1 MSTNIMNAQMLAL
14 SLGLAVLS
22 FYLGMMIVSISI
34 PAWGSKRLKSA
45 GYAMM
50 MDGAAYMI
58 FMTVLSSIWFF
69 ISMTLSLLTGT
80 AVTDPQGTVEKMY
93 GNYDLMM
100 NPEGAFRLT
109 LTQIYAAIGN
119 YLSAYSWIPI
129 IGGAQ
134 ARVNW
139 SLINPALQLLNVA
152 QLVTVSFFFLGKF
165 VRSVW
170 LTFIAWGALIYGLPG
185 RIGKRLGA
193 ALIATM
199 LVFYVGLPFMPSFV
213 GTAQQPGM
221 LDLPDIQSNA
231 NMTQFYLNDSARMM
245 MNAGQANAKYVSYMS
260 ANVRFD
266 VTPGYFPGGGQ
277 LEGGYTSNYL
287 IQLTNGSLVWKLWTD
302 VDGTRV
308 YRLPAGNYRVSG
320 ITFIGQPLPFQG
332 GESFRVEDTS
342 NTTVP
347 IRLFVYGI
355 RAAFEG
361 REVEGYINLEQTQM
375 RIVSVTRDSTGV
387 NTAVTVTT
395 TAQGQ
400 QFVAYYDARAD
411 LRFLWESPCASGVS
425 TVSCGLGPCES
436 VPAISNAGD
445 AKRWSIVG
453 RVDSYVSCP
462 CGNCTECAQC
472 TAALPQTHVLT
483 ISTVNIPILVEL
495 PAVLSKQ
502 LVDEDPVLGTQLAY
516 FQNLAKE
523 GISSLR
529 ELSDYA
535 AKVAL
540 EMILAPLLFLLLL
553 GLIAAGIA
561 RALGG
566 GGGIPI
572 PGLG

>member
-1 MSTNIMNAQMLAL
+1 MSAQMLAL
-14 SLGLAVLS
+14 SLGLAILN
-22 FYLGMMIVSISI
+22 FYLGMAIVAGAI
-34 PAWGSKRLKSA
+34 PFMGRKRLKSA

-50 MDGAAYMI
+50 MDGAAYI
-58 FMTVLSSIWFF
+58 VFMALISSVWLF
-69 ISMTLSLLTGT
+69 ISLTLSLLTGAT
-80 AVTDPQGTVEKMY
+80 VTDPQGAIEKMY
-93 GNYDLMM
+93 GNYDLMT

-109 LTQIYAAIGN
+109 LAQIYAAIGN
-119 YLSAYSWIPI
+119 YLSAYSWIPV

-134 ARVNW
+134 TRMSW
-139 SLINPALQLLNVA
+139 SLVNPALQLLNVA
-152 QLVTVSFFFLGKF
+152 QVVTVSLFFLGKF
-165 VRSVW
+165 VRAMW
-170 LTFIAWGALIYGLPG
+170 LTFVAWGALIYGLPAHM
-185 RIGKRLGA
+185 GKRLGA

-231 NMTQFYLNDSARMM
+231 NMTQFYLRDSARMLIG
-245 MNAGQANAKYVSYMS
+245 AGQANAKYMSYMS

-266 VTPGYFPGGGQ
+266 VTPGYLSSGGR
-277 LEGGYTSNYL
+277 LEGGYASNYL

-308 YRLPAGNYRVSG
+308 YRLPAGNYRVSRVS
-320 ITFIGQPLPFQG
+320 FVGQSLPFQG
-332 GESFRVEDTS
+332 GESFQIEDTA

-347 IRLFVYGI
+347 IHLFIYGV

-361 REVEGYINLEQTQM
+361 REVEGYIDLKQTQTK
-375 RIVSVTRDSTGV
+375 IVSAIRDLTGV
-387 NTAVTVTT
+387 KTTITMTATG
-395 TAQGQ
+395 QEQ
-400 QFVAYYDARAD
+400 QFVAYYDKRAD
-411 LRFLWESPCASGVS
+411 LRFLWESPCTSGMS
-425 TVSCGLGPCES
+425 SASCGLGPCES
-436 VPAISNAGD
+436 LPTVSTVGD
-445 AKRWSIVG
+445 ARRWSIIG
-453 RVDSYVSCP
+453 RVDTQMSCP
-462 CGNCTECAQC
+462 CGNCTLCTEC
-472 TAALPQTHVLT
+472 TASLPQTHVLT
-483 ISTVNIPILVEL
+483 VETVSIPVLLEL

-516 FQNLAKE
+516 YQNLAKE

-540 EMILAPLLFLLLL
+540 EMILAPLLFMLLL

>member
-1 MSTNIMNAQMLAL
+1 MLAL
-14 SLGLAVLS
+14 SLGLAVLN
-22 FYLGMMIVSISI
+22 FYLGMAIVAGAI
-34 PAWGSKRLKSA
+34 PFLGRKRLKSA

-50 MDGAAYMI
+50 MDGAAYI
-58 FMTVLSSIWFF
+58 VFMTLISSVWFF
-69 ISMTLSLLTGT
+69 ISLTLSLLTGAT
-80 AVTDPQGTVEKMY
+80 VADPQGTIEKMY
-93 GNYDLMM
+93 GNYDLMT

-109 LTQIYAAIGN
+109 LAQIYAAIGN
-119 YLSAYSWIPI
+119 YLSAYSWIPV

-134 ARVNW
+134 TRMSW
-139 SLINPALQLLNVA
+139 SLVNPALQLLNVA
-152 QLVTVSFFFLGKF
+152 QVVTVSLFFLGKF
-165 VRSVW
+165 VRAMW
-170 LTFIAWGALIYGLPG
+170 LTFVAWGALIYGLPAHM
-185 RIGKRLGA
+185 GKRLGA

-231 NMTQFYLNDSARMM
+231 NMTQFYLKDSARMLVG
-245 MNAGQANAKYVSYMS
+245 AGQANARYVSYMS

-266 VTPGYFPGGGQ
+266 VTPGYLPSGGQ
-277 LEGGYTSNYL
+277 LEGGYASNYL

-308 YRLPAGNYRVSG
+308 YRLPAGNYRVSS
-320 ITFIGQPLPFQG
+320 ITFVGQSLPFQG
-332 GESFRVEDTS
+332 GESFRIEDTA

-347 IRLFVYGI
+347 IRLFIYGV

-361 REVEGYINLEQTQM
+361 REVEGYVDLEQTQTKV
-375 RIVSVTRDSTGV
+375 VSTIRDSTGV
-387 NTAVTVTT
+387 KTIITMTAT
-395 TAQGQ
+395 GREQ
-400 QFVAYYDARAD
+400 QFVAYYDKRAD
-411 LRFLWESPCASGVS
+411 LRFLWESPCTSGVS
-425 TVSCGLGPCES
+425 SASCGLGPCES
-436 VPAISNAGD
+436 LPTVSTVGD
-445 AKRWSIVG
+445 ARRWSIIG
-453 RVDSYVSCP
+453 RVDTYTSCP
-462 CGNCTECAQC
+462 CGNCTLCTEC
-472 TAALPQTHVLT
+472 TATLPQTHVLT
-483 ISTVNIPILVEL
+483 VETVSIPVLLEL

-516 FQNLAKE
+516 YQNLAKE

-540 EMILAPLLFLLLL
+540 EMILAPLLFMLLL

>member
-1 MSTNIMNAQMLAL
+1 MSAQMLAL
-14 SLGLAVLS
+14 SLGLAILN
-22 FYLGMMIVSISI
+22 FYLGMAIVAGAI
-34 PAWGSKRLKSA
+34 PFMGRKRLKSA

-50 MDGAAYMI
+50 MDGAAYI
-58 FMTVLSSIWFF
+58 VFMALVSSVWFF
-69 ISMTLSLLTGT
+69 ISLTLSLLTGAT
-80 AVTDPQGTVEKMY
+80 VTDPQGAIEKMY
-93 GNYDLMM
+93 GNYDLMT

-109 LTQIYAAIGN
+109 LAQIYAAIGN
-119 YLSAYSWIPI
+119 YLSAYSWIPV

-134 ARVNW
+134 TRMSW

-152 QLVTVSFFFLGKF
+152 QVVTVSLFFLGKF
-165 VRSVW
+165 VRAMW
-170 LTFIAWGALIYGLPG
+170 LTFVAWGALIYGLPAHM
-185 RIGKRLGA
+185 GKRLGA

-231 NMTQFYLNDSARMM
+231 NMTQFYLKDSARMLVG
-245 MNAGQANAKYVSYMS
+245 AGQANTKYVSYMS

-266 VTPGYFPGGGQ
+266 VTPGYLPSGGQ
-277 LEGGYTSNYL
+277 LEGGYASNYL

-308 YRLPAGNYRVSG
+308 YRLPAGNYRVSSV
-320 ITFIGQPLPFQG
+320 TFIGQSLPFQG
-332 GESFRVEDTS
+332 GESFRIEDMT

-347 IRLFVYGI
+347 IRLFIYGV

-361 REVEGYINLEQTQM
+361 REVEGYIDLKQTQTG
-375 RIVSVTRDSTGV
+375 IASAVRDSTGV
-387 NTAVTVTT
+387 KTIITMTAT
-395 TAQGQ
+395 GQ
-400 QFVAYYDARAD
+400 EQPFVAYYDKRAD
-411 LRFLWESPCASGVS
+411 LRFLWESPCTSGVS
-425 TVSCGLGPCES
+425 SASCGLGPCES
-436 VPAISNAGD
+436 LPTVSTVGD
-445 AKRWSIVG
+445 AKRWSIAG
-453 RVDSYVSCP
+453 RVDTHTSCP
-462 CGNCTECAQC
+462 CGNCTLCTEC
-472 TAALPQTHVLT
+472 TATLPQTHVLT
-483 ISTVNIPILVEL
+483 VETVSIPVLLEL

-516 FQNLAKE
+516 YQNLSKE